1 MPEMDGLRAAQTND
15 AEAENGTNAELAAA
29 AEDDVNEA
37 QFSDDVGETT
47 AQNAPSEQIDDGAVK
62 KPQSLDQRSQNAQRR
77 RDAGRWAKEIGEIK
91 RQAKFEGIKEGLNGK
106 NPYTDT
112 PIVDD
117 VDLQTYLTMR
127 EIEKSGG
134 DPIMDF
140 AKYSTEQRRQEIQR
154 AADAEKTK
162 DWYASDRKEFMKVH
176 PELSEENM
184 QELLEDPIFSAFAE
198 KMVGKVPLNDIY
210 ESYNNIRGI
219 FDGEA
224 KDKADRMYA
233 KKLSSPSSL
242 GGTGEYAPAKTAA
255 NLTDAELEAAIER
268 VKRGEKPY

>member
-1 MPEMDGLRAAQTND
+1 MPDMDEERAAQTND
-15 AEAENGTNAELAAA
+15 AETEGTNAELAAA

-37 QFSDDVGETT
+37 QFDDSESEST
-47 AQNAPSEQIDDGAVK
+47 AQNTPSEQEVDGEVK

-77 RDAGRWAKEIGEIK
+77 REAERRAKEIEEIK

-117 VDLQTYLTMR
+117 VDMQTYLTMR
-127 EIEKSGG
+127 EIEQSGG

-140 AKYSTEQRRQEIQR
+140 AKYSAQKRREEIKT
-154 AADAEKTK
+154 AEAAEKTK
-162 DWYASDRKEFMKVH
+162 DWYASDRKEFMKAH

-184 QELLEDPIFSAFAE
+184 QELLEDPVFSAFAE
-198 KMVGKVPLNDIY
+198 KMVGKVSLNDIY

-224 KDKADRMYA
+224 KEKADRMYA

-242 GGTGEYAPAKTAA
+242 GGTGEYTPAKTVAS
-255 NLTDAELEAAIER
+255 LTDAEFDKAIER
-268 VKRGEKPY
+268 AKRGEKPF